1 MKQNNK
7 GAHLAASETKKSP
20 AKKKLKASG
29 KKKVLVTLGLIAAIL
44 LVVVLAVYFIFLHFY
59 SAMNFQAREEL
70 SAAVSEEYVRAVES
84 EFFYDG
90 SDTEAQEL
98 SQEDAAAL
106 MDSLKANAETN
117 LSLPNNENVYNIL
130 LLGNDTRGSGVGERT
145 DAMVL
150 VSINKDNKEITMTS
164 FLRDIY
170 VYIPGCGY
178 NRLNAANVFGGPSL
192 TLDTIEQNFGVAID
206 SYAEV
211 NFFAF
216 IDIIDILGGVDVE
229 LSNAEI
235 SEMNEKMQEVNWYT
249 YYSDAYLYENNI
261 YGGAGSYHL
270 NGAQTLAYCRVRYA
284 DSDFG
289 RTERQRIVLEQIWE
303 KAKQM
308 SITDAT
314 SILSQVLPQVTTNL
328 SQADCLSLIS
338 SAPQMLSY
346 ETSAL
351 HIPADNTY
359 SLAMINGMSVLSID
373 MESNAQL
380 LQEQIYGE

>member
-7 GAHLAASETKKSP
+7 GTHLNETKKAAAKNKRKASR
-20 AKKKLKASG
+20 KKK
-29 KKKVLVTLGLIAAIL
+29 TLITVGIILAAL
-44 LVVVLAVYFIFLHFY
+44 LVIGLAVYFVFLHFY
-59 SAMNFQAREEL
+59 SAMNFQPRQEL
-70 SAAVSEEYVRAVES
+70 SAAVSAEYIRAEES
-84 EFFYDG
+84 EYFYDG
-90 SDTEAQEL
+90 SGTEAEEL
-98 SQEDAAAL
+98 SEEDAAAL
-106 MDSLKANAETN
+106 MNSLKANAEAN
-117 LSLPNNENVYNIL
+117 LTLPNNENVYNIL

-150 VSINKDNKEITMTS
+150 VSINKDSKEITLTS
-164 FLRDIY
+164 FLRDVY

-192 TLDTIEQNFGVAID
+192 TLDTIEQNFGVPID

-261 YGGAGSYHL
+261 SGGAGSYHL

-303 KAKQM
+303 KAKNM

-314 SILSQVLPQVTTNL
+314 GILNQVLPQVTTNL
-328 SQADCLSLIS
+328 SQSDCLSLIA

-346 ETSAL
+346 ELSSACV
-351 HIPADNTY
+351 PADNTY
-359 SLAMINGMSVLSID
+359 SLAMINGMSVLSVD
-373 MESNAQL
+373 MESNARL